1 MLQQSIDSEDPERVM
16 NIDSTANAMQAAVK
30 AMSQAQASAAQ
41 AAQRIASSRRAADAA
56 DIVAL
61 TSAKTQFQAGAA
73 VLEAADEATGA
84 LLDIKT

>member
-1 MLQQSIDSEDPERVM
+1 M

-30 AMSQAQASAAQ
+30 AMSQAQASAAA
-41 AAQRIASSRRAADAA
+41 AAQRIATSQRTAEAA

-61 TSAKTQFQAGAA
+61 ITAETQFQAGAA
-73 VLEAADEATGA
+73 VLKTADETTGA